1 MPEAAG
7 GEGRKKY
14 RCSEGLRQP
23 RVHPQ
28 GGRNEDASRVPEDL
42 KEAPGAGFLQ
52 KPLDKRTV

>member
-42 KEAPGAGFLQ
+42 KRLLEQGFS
-52 KPLDKRTV
+52 KNPLTSGR